1 MKKAVNTNIYR
12 EFRNTKKRLISII
25 VLIFLGVLVFVGLKS
40 SGGDIRKTALDNIH
54 KSNLADS
61 FVMSNVGLDQ
71 FDIAIIKRNSNIE
84 KLELVHSSDMMIK
97 NSNDAI
103 RVMNIPDEISKL
115 ELVEGRFPE
124 KDGQI
129 LLDRRLSSDYKL
141 GEQIFFDENKLDNKT
156 YLKKKQYTITGF
168 VNSMEYIDSFNL
180 GYSTAGNG
188 KLKFISYVRDS
199 EFDMNFYS
207 MAKIKYDTPNY
218 DGNKTTKSNEYDFSK
233 EYRNFVE
240 VNNKQ
245 LKRELSKNADE
256 RLEKFNK
263 NSFDTFAENEK
274 NILEEKNDLDAKK
287 RELVLLHEHLK
298 KLENEF
304 LSKDF
309 NNSSEVEAFSSRMND
324 IRAKITKTKTF
335 IKNNKE
341 IIEAKWE
348 YIQERIKELND
359 RLKAIANVN
368 YSVMSR
374 DDYIVNYST
383 YWDGSY
389 KIDSLSNAFP
399 VFFFAVALLVTLSTM
414 IRMVDEQRLFMG
426 MMKAMGYSDID
437 IIKKYIYYG
446 LFSGATGWFF
456 GMFFGAFILP
466 KIIFI
471 SYGHNYIFKD
481 VSIVVYWRYIFEALL
496 LSLIGTTFVSIFVAM
511 RELNNKPVDLF
522 GKKVPKH
529 GSKIMLERIRFIW
542 SKMSFNSK
550 VTARN
555 IFRYKVR
562 MMMTV
567 LGVSG
572 CTALLV
578 IGMGIKDSISGV
590 SDIQYKQISKYDIIS
605 IYNNNMSDENSDKYK
620 EKILHYENVSY
631 VVPIFSEKVSI
642 KLNDGSKD
650 TANIFVT
657 KEKNDFY
664 KLINLRDRKT
674 KKAMKISDIDVVIT
688 EKLNNLIL
696 ESKIANTSVENKKLT
711 VYTEEDKTIDLK
723 LNTNTEWYTGH
734 NIFMS
739 EKYYEKVFGKKYKEN
754 AFLVKLK
761 NPTDKNIDNI
771 SKKIMATNGTT
782 YLMTSKDNA
791 SMINSALDGLNFIVF
806 VMIICSLM
814 LAYTVLYNLTNIN
827 ISERKVELATIK
839 VLGFYPKEVSLYIFK
854 ETFLLTIMGI
864 FVGIVLGTGM
874 HHYIIQNLTPNDTMF
889 LQGITITNIIFSMIL
904 TIIFAL
910 IVMRIMHTNINDIEM
925 LDSLKSNDQ

>member
-54 KSNLADS
+54 KSNLADA

-71 FDIAIIKRNSNIE
+71 FDIATIKRNSNIE

-129 LLDRRLSSDYKL
+129 LLDRRLSSDYKI

-156 YLKKKQYTITGF
+156 YLKRKQYTIAGF

-199 EFDMNFYS
+199 EFDMDFYS
-207 MAKIKYDTPNY
+207 MAKIKYDLTNY
-218 DGNKTTKSNEYDFSK
+218 KGDKITKSNEYDFSK

-245 LKRELSKNADE
+245 LKRELEKNADK
-256 RLEKFNK
+256 RLEKFKITAHNHIP
-263 NSFDTFAENEK
+263 FLAK

-341 IIEAKWE
+341 VIEAKWE
-348 YIQERIKELND
+348 YIQERRKELND

-383 YWDGSY
+383 YWDVSY

-426 MMKAMGYSDID
+426 TMKAMGYSDID
-437 IIKKYIYYG
+437 IVKKYIYYG

-456 GMFFGAFILP
+456 GMLFGAFILP

-511 RELNNKPVDLF
+511 RELNSKPVDLF

-590 SDIQYKQISKYDIIS
+590 SDIQFKQISKYDIIS

-650 TANIFVT
+650 TVNIFVT

-711 VYTEEDKTIDLK
+711 VYTEEDKAIDLK

-782 YLMTSKDNA
+782 YLVTSKDNA

>member
-40 SGGDIRKTALDNIH
+40 SGGDIRKTALDNIY
-54 KSNLADS
+54 KSNLADA

-71 FDIAIIKRNSNIE
+71 FDISTIKSNSNIK
-84 KLELVHSSDMMIK
+84 KLELVHSSDLMIK

-103 RVMNIPDEISKL
+103 RVMNIPAEISKL
-115 ELVEGRFPE
+115 ELVEGKFPE
-124 KDGQI
+124 KAGQI
-129 LLDRRLSSDYKL
+129 LLDCRLKNDYKI
-141 GEQIFFDENKLDNKT
+141 GEQIFFDENSLYNKT
-156 YLKKKQYTITGF
+156 YLKSKRYTITGF

-188 KLKFISYVRDS
+188 KLKFISYVKDS
-199 EFDMNFYS
+199 EFDMDFYS
-207 MAKIKYDTPNY
+207 MAKIKYDIASY
-218 DGNKTTKSNEYDFSK
+218 EGDKITKSSEYDFSK

-245 LKRELSKNADE
+245 LKRELSKNAYK

-263 NSFDTFAENEK
+263 NSLDTFAENEK
-274 NILEEKNDLDAKK
+274 NILEEKMALDAKK
-287 RELVLLHEHLK
+287 RDLALLQEQLK

-304 LSKDF
+304 LSKAF
-309 NNSSEVEAFSSRMND
+309 NNSSEVESFSKRLND
-324 IRAKITKTKTF
+324 IRDKITKTKTF
-335 IKNNKE
+335 INNNKNT
-341 IIEAKWE
+341 IEAKWE
-348 YIQERIKELND
+348 YIQGRRKDLND
-359 RLKAIANVN
+359 SLKAIANVK
-368 YSVMSR
+368 YSVMGR
-374 DDYIVNYST
+374 DDYIVSYST

-389 KIDSLSNAFP
+389 KIDTLSNAFP

-426 MMKAMGYSDID
+426 TMKAMGYSDID
-437 IIKKYIYYG
+437 IIKKYVYYG
-446 LFSGATGWFF
+446 LFSGTIGWFF
-456 GMFFGAFILP
+456 GMLFGAFVLP

-481 VSIVVYWRYIFEALL
+481 ASIVVYWRYIFEALL
-496 LSLIGTTFVSIFVAM
+496 LSLTGTTFVSIFVAM
-511 RELNNKPVDLF
+511 RELNNKPVELL
-522 GKKVPKH
+522 GKKAPKH
-529 GSKIMLERIRFIW
+529 GSRILLERITFVW
-542 SKMSFNSK
+542 HKMSFNNK

-555 IFRYKVR
+555 IFRYKIR

-590 SDIQYKQISKYDIIS
+590 SDIQFKQLSKYDIIS
-605 IYNNNMSDENSDKYK
+605 IYNNHMSNEDSDKYK
-620 EKILHYENVSY
+620 DKILHYENVSY

-657 KEKNDFY
+657 KGKNDFY

-674 KKAMKISDIDVVIT
+674 KKTLKISDLDVVVT
-688 EKLNNLIL
+688 EKLYNLML
-696 ESKIANTSVENKKLT
+696 ENKIANTSVENKQLT
-711 VYTEEDKTIDLK
+711 VYTEEDKAIDLK

-739 EKYYEKVFGKKYKEN
+739 EKYYEKAFGKKFKEN

-771 SKKIMATNGTT
+771 SKKIMAINGTS
-782 YLMTSKDNA
+782 YLVTSRDNA
-791 SMINSALDGLNFIVF
+791 GMINSALDGLNFIVF
-806 VMIICSLM
+806 IMIICSLM

-839 VLGFYPKEVSLYIFK
+839 VLGFYPKEVSMYIFK

-864 FVGIVLGTGM
+864 AVGVVLGAGM

-889 LQGITITNIIFSMIL
+889 LQGITIKNIVFSMIL

-910 IVMRIMHTNINDIEM
+910 IVMRIMHTNINDIDM

>member
-54 KSNLADS
+54 KSNLADA

-71 FDIAIIKRNSNIE
+71 FDIATIKRNSNIE

-103 RVMNIPDEISKL
+103 RVMNIPAEISKL

-129 LLDRRLSSDYKL
+129 LLDRRLSSDYKI
-141 GEQIFFDENKLDNKT
+141 GEQIFFDENELDNKT
-156 YLKKKQYTITGF
+156 YLKRKQYTITGF

-199 EFDMNFYS
+199 EFDMDFYS
-207 MAKIKYDTPNY
+207 MAKIKYDLTSY
-218 DGNKTTKSNEYDFSK
+218 KGDKITKSNEYDFSK

-263 NSFDTFAENEK
+263 NLFDTFAENEK
-274 NILEEKNDLDAKK
+274 TILEEKKNLDAKK
-287 RELVLLHEHLK
+287 KDLVSLQEQLK

-309 NNSSEVEAFSSRMND
+309 NNSSEVESFSNKMND

-348 YIQERIKELND
+348 YIQERKKELND

-389 KIDSLSNAFP
+389 KIDTLSNAFP
-399 VFFFAVALLVTLSTM
+399 VFFFAVALLVTLSAM

-426 MMKAMGYSDID
+426 TMKAMGYSDID

-446 LFSGATGWFF
+446 LFSGTTGWFF
-456 GMFFGAFILP
+456 GMLFGAFILP

-481 VSIVVYWRYIFEALL
+481 VSIVVYWSYIFEALL

-511 RELNNKPVDLF
+511 RELNNKPVELF

-529 GSKIMLERIRFIW
+529 GSRILLERIAFVW
-542 SKMSFNSK
+542 NKMSFNSK

-590 SDIQYKQISKYDIIS
+590 SDIQFKQLSKYDIIS

-620 EKILHYENVSY
+620 DKILHYENVSY

-650 TANIFVT
+650 TVNIFVT

-674 KKAMKISDIDVVIT
+674 KKTLEISDLDVVIT
-688 EKLNNLIL
+688 EKLYNLIL
-696 ESKIANTSVENKKLT
+696 ESKIANTSIENKKLT
-711 VYTEEDKTIDLK
+711 IYTEEDEAIDLK
-723 LNTNTEWYTGH
+723 VNNNTEWYTGH

-739 EKYYEKVFGKKYKEN
+739 EKYYEKAFGKKYKEN

-771 SKKIMATNGTT
+771 SKKIMATSGTT
-782 YLMTSKDNA
+782 YLVTSKDNA

-864 FVGIVLGTGM
+864 AVGIALGTGM